1 MRAPSSLH
9 GSCGFPYIAKL
20 SMATKNQIVEIIS
33 QKTIWK
39 GEKLAPVSI
48 VLYGDY
54 ESDACAK
61 ANNLINELFEE
72 SKGKL
77 RYNYRH
83 FPLTQ
88 IHQKAQKAAES
99 AVAAVQEGKFWEM
112 HEVLFQ
118 KKRGLGTITLK
129 EYAKEVGVTNKK
141 FLESL
146 VNSTYSWEVRAD
158 LLEGLE
164 KGVRDVP
171 AVFINGEKFEGK
183 ITHDGLKKAID
194 DALKPKKMKSEN
206 KKRA

>member
-1 MRAPSSLH
+1 VLCSIKE
-9 GSCGFPYIAKL
+9 GGFDYIAKL
-20 SMATKNQIVEIIS
+20 FMATKNQIIEIVP
-33 QKTIWK
+33 QKSIWK

-48 VLYGDY
+48 VMFGDY
-54 ESDACAK
+54 ESDACAR
-61 ANNLINELFEE
+61 ANNVIIDLLEE
-72 SKGKL
+72 YEGKL

-88 IHQKAQKAAES
+88 IHQKAQKAAEA
-99 AVAAVQEGKFWEM
+99 AVAAVQEGKFWEI

-129 EYAKEVGVTNKK
+129 EYAKEVGVTNRKY
-141 FLESL
+141 LESL

-164 KGVRDVP
+164 KGIRDVP
-171 AVFINGEKFEGK
+171 GVFLNGEKFEGK
-183 ITHDGLKKAID
+183 PTYDALKKSIEEL
-194 DALKPKKMKSEN
+194 LKPKKMKSEN

>member
-1 MRAPSSLH
+1 
-9 GSCGFPYIAKL
+9 
-20 SMATKNQIVEIIS
+20 MATKNQIVEIIS

-39 GEKLAPVSI
+39 GEKQAPVSI

-54 ESDACAK
+54 ESDACSK
-61 ANNLINELFEE
+61 ANNVINELMEE
-72 SKGKL
+72 YEGKL
-77 RYNYRH
+77 RYNFRH

-88 IHQKAQKAAES
+88 IHQKAQKAAEA

-129 EYAKEVGVTNKK
+129 EYAREVGVTNKK
-141 FLESL
+141 LLESL

-158 LLEGLE
+158 LLEGLA

-171 AVFINGEKFEGK
+171 AVFLNGEKFDGK
-183 ITHDGLKKAID
+183 ITHDGLKKAIEEQ
-194 DALKPKKMKSEN
+194 LKPKKMKSEN

>member
-1 MRAPSSLH
+1 MP
-9 GSCGFPYIAKL
+9 
-20 SMATKNQIVEIIS
+20 TKNQTIEIVP

-39 GEKLAPVSI
+39 GEKQAPVSI

-54 ESDACAK
+54 ESDACART
-61 ANNLINELFEE
+61 NNVINELMEE
-72 SKGKL
+72 YSGKL

-88 IHQKAQKAAES
+88 IHQKAQKAAEA

-129 EYAKEVGVTNKK
+129 EYAREVGVTNKK
-141 FLESL
+141 FLETL
-146 VNSTYSWEVRAD
+146 VNSTFSWEVRAD

-171 AVFINGEKFEGK
+171 AVFLNGEKFEGK
-183 ITHDGLKKAID
+183 PTHDALKKAIEEL
-194 DALKPKKMKSEN
+194 LKPRKMKSES

>member
-1 MRAPSSLH
+1 
-9 GSCGFPYIAKL
+9 
-20 SMATKNQIVEIIS
+20 MATKNQIIEIIP
-33 QKTIWK
+33 QKSIWK
-39 GEKLAPVSI
+39 GDKQALVSI

-61 ANNLINELFEE
+61 ANNVINQLMEEFE
-72 SKGKL
+72 GKL
-77 RYNYRH
+77 KYNYRH

-88 IHQKAQKAAES
+88 IHQKAQKAAEA

-118 KKRGLGTITLK
+118 RKRGLGTITLK

-141 FLESL
+141 FLETL

-158 LLEGLE
+158 LLEGLD
-164 KGVRDVP
+164 KGIRNVP
-171 AVFINGEKFEGK
+171 AILINGERYEGK
-183 ITHDGLKKAID
+183 PNNDGLKKAIEE
-194 DALKPKKMKSEN
+194 ALKPKKIKSEN

>member
-1 MRAPSSLH
+1 
-9 GSCGFPYIAKL
+9 
-20 SMATKNQIVEIIS
+20 MATKNQIIEIIP

-39 GEKLAPVSI
+39 GEKTAPVSI

-54 ESDACAK
+54 ESEACSK
-61 ANNLINELFEE
+61 ANHLINTLIEE
-72 SKGKL
+72 YKGKL

-88 IHQKAQKAAES
+88 IHQKAQKAAEA
-99 AVAAVQEGKFWEM
+99 AVAAVQEGKFWEI

-118 KKRGLGTITLK
+118 KRRGLGTVTLK
-129 EYAKEVGVTNKK
+129 EYAKEVGVTNRK

-158 LLEGLE
+158 LLEGLD

-171 AVFINGEKFEGK
+171 AVFINGDRFEGK
-183 ITHDGLKKAID
+183 ITHDSLKKAID
-194 DALKPKKMKSEN
+194 DVLKPKKMKSEN

>member
-1 MRAPSSLH
+1 
-9 GSCGFPYIAKL
+9 
-20 SMATKNQIVEIIS
+20 MAMKNQTIEIIP
-33 QKTIWK
+33 QKSIWK
-39 GEKLAPVSI
+39 GEKQAPVSI

-61 ANNLINELFEE
+61 ANHVINELIDEYE
-72 SKGKL
+72 GKL
-77 RYNYRH
+77 RYNFRH

-88 IHQKAQKAAES
+88 IHQKAQKAAEA

-141 FLESL
+141 FLETL
-146 VNSTYSWEVRAD
+146 VNSTFSWEVRAD
-158 LLEGLE
+158 LLEGLD

-183 ITHDGLKKAID
+183 PTHDGLKKSIEEV
-194 DALKPKKMKSEN
+194 LKPEKIKSES

>member
-1 MRAPSSLH
+1 
-9 GSCGFPYIAKL
+9 
-20 SMATKNQIVEIIS
+20 MATKNQIIEIVP
-33 QKTIWK
+33 QKSVWK
-39 GEKLAPVSI
+39 GEKQAPVSI

-61 ANNLINELFEE
+61 AHHVILDLIDEF
-72 SKGKL
+72 KGKL

-88 IHQKAQKAAES
+88 IHQKAQKAAEA
-99 AVAAVQEGKFWEM
+99 AVGAVQEGKFWEM
-112 HEVLFQ
+112 HEILFQ
-118 KKRGLGTITLK
+118 KKRGLGTVTLK
-129 EYAKEVGVTNKK
+129 EYAREAGVTNKK

-158 LLEGLE
+158 LLDGLE

-171 AVFINGEKFEGK
+171 AVFLNGEKFEGK
-183 ITHDGLKKAID
+183 PTHDGLKKSIED
-194 DALKPKKMKSEN
+194 LLKPKKMKPEN

>member
-1 MRAPSSLH
+1 
-9 GSCGFPYIAKL
+9 
-20 SMATKNQIVEIIS
+20 MATKNQIIEIIS
-33 QKTIWK
+33 QKTVWK
-39 GEKLAPVSI
+39 GEKQAPVSL

-54 ESDACAK
+54 ESDACLK
-61 ANNLINELFEE
+61 AHNVVNELTEE
-72 SKGKL
+72 SKGKV

-88 IHQKAQKAAES
+88 IHQKAQKAAEA

-112 HEVLFQ
+112 HEILFQ
-118 KKRGLGTITLK
+118 KKRGLGTVTLK
-129 EYAKEVGVTNKK
+129 EYAREVGVTNKK

-171 AVFINGEKFEGK
+171 ALFINGEKFEGK
-183 ITHDGLKKAID
+183 ITHDALKKAID
-194 DALKPKKMKSEN
+194 DVLKPKKMKSEN

>member
-1 MRAPSSLH
+1 
-9 GSCGFPYIAKL
+9 
-20 SMATKNQIVEIIS
+20 MAMKNQTIEIIP

-61 ANNLINELFEE
+61 ANHVINELIDEFE
-72 SKGKL
+72 GKL
-77 RYNYRH
+77 RYNFRH

-88 IHQKAQKAAES
+88 IHQKAQKAAEA

-141 FLESL
+141 FLETL
-146 VNSTYSWEVRAD
+146 VNSTFSWEVRAD
-158 LLEGLE
+158 LLEGLD
-164 KGVRDVP
+164 KGVRDGP
-171 AVFINGEKFEGK
+171 GVFINGEKF
-183 ITHDGLKKAID
+183 
-194 DALKPKKMKSEN
+194 
-206 KKRA
+206 

>member
-1 MRAPSSLH
+1 MPV
-9 GSCGFPYIAKL
+9 
-20 SMATKNQIVEIIS
+20 KNQIIEIIP
-33 QKTIWK
+33 QKSIWK
-39 GEKLAPVSI
+39 GDKQAPVSI

-61 ANNLINELFEE
+61 ANHVINDLFEE
-72 SKGKL
+72 FNGKL

-88 IHQKAQKAAES
+88 IHQKAQKAAEA
-99 AVAAVQEGKFWEM
+99 AVAAVQEGKFWEI

-118 KKRGLGTITLK
+118 RRRGLGTITLK

-141 FLESL
+141 FLETL
-146 VNSTYSWEVRAD
+146 VNSTFSWEVRAD
-158 LLEGLE
+158 LLDGLQ

-183 ITHDGLKKAID
+183 PTHDALKKSIEEV
-194 DALKPKKMKSEN
+194 LKPKKMKSEN

>member
-1 MRAPSSLH
+1 
-9 GSCGFPYIAKL
+9 
-20 SMATKNQIVEIIS
+20 MATKNQIVEIIS

-39 GEKLAPVSI
+39 GEKQAPVSI

-61 ANNLINELFEE
+61 ANNVINELMEE
-72 SKGKL
+72 YEGKL
-77 RYNYRH
+77 RYNFRH

-88 IHQKAQKAAES
+88 IHQKAQKAAEA

-129 EYAKEVGVTNKK
+129 EYAREVGVTNKK
-141 FLESL
+141 LLESL

-158 LLEGLE
+158 LLEGLA

-171 AVFINGEKFEGK
+171 AVFLNGEKFDGK
-183 ITHDGLKKAID
+183 ITHDALKKAIEEQ
-194 DALKPKKMKSEN
+194 LKPKKMKSEN

>member
-1 MRAPSSLH
+1 
-9 GSCGFPYIAKL
+9 
-20 SMATKNQIVEIIS
+20 MATKNQTIEIIP

-39 GEKLAPVSI
+39 GEKQAPVSI

-61 ANNLINELFEE
+61 ANHVIIELLEE
-72 SKGKL
+72 YEGKL
-77 RYNYRH
+77 RYNFRH

-88 IHQKAQKAAES
+88 IHQKAQKAAEA

-129 EYAKEVGVTNKK
+129 EYAREVGVTNKK
-141 FLESL
+141 FLETL
-146 VNSTYSWEVRAD
+146 VNSTFSWEVRAD
-158 LLEGLE
+158 LLEGLD

-171 AVFINGEKFEGK
+171 AVFLNGERFEGK
-183 ITHDGLKKAID
+183 PTYDALKKSIEEL
-194 DALKPKKMKSEN
+194 LKPKKMKSEN

>member
-1 MRAPSSLH
+1 
-9 GSCGFPYIAKL
+9 
-20 SMATKNQIVEIIS
+20 MATKNQIIEIIS
-33 QKTIWK
+33 QKTVWK
-39 GEKLAPVSI
+39 GEKQAPVSL

-54 ESDACAK
+54 ESDACSK
-61 ANNLINELFEE
+61 AHNVVNELTDE
-72 SKGKL
+72 SKGKV

-88 IHQKAQKAAES
+88 IHQKAQKAAEA

-118 KKRGLGTITLK
+118 KKRGLGTVTLK
-129 EYAKEVGVTNKK
+129 EYAREVGVINKK

-171 AVFINGEKFEGK
+171 TLFINGEKFEGK
-183 ITHDGLKKAID
+183 ITHDAVKKAID
-194 DALKPKKMKSEN
+194 DVLKPKKMKSEN

>member
-1 MRAPSSLH
+1 
-9 GSCGFPYIAKL
+9 
-20 SMATKNQIVEIIS
+20 MAMKNQTIEIIP
-33 QKTIWK
+33 QKSIWK
-39 GEKLAPVSI
+39 GEKQAPVSI

-61 ANNLINELFEE
+61 ANHVINELVDEYD
-72 SKGKL
+72 GKL
-77 RYNYRH
+77 RYNFRH

-88 IHQKAQKAAES
+88 IHQKAQKAAEA

-141 FLESL
+141 FLETL
-146 VNSTYSWEVRAD
+146 VNSTFSWEVRAD
-158 LLEGLE
+158 LLEGLD

-183 ITHDGLKKAID
+183 PTHDGLKKSIEEV
-194 DALKPKKMKSEN
+194 LKPKKIKSES

>member
-1 MRAPSSLH
+1 
-9 GSCGFPYIAKL
+9 
-20 SMATKNQIVEIIS
+20 MATKNQMIEIVP

-39 GEKLAPVSI
+39 GDKQAPVSI

-61 ANNLINELFEE
+61 ANHVIIELLEE
-72 SKGKL
+72 YEGKL
-77 RYNYRH
+77 RYNFRH

-88 IHQKAQKAAES
+88 IHQKAQKAAEA

-129 EYAKEVGVTNKK
+129 EYAREVGVTNKK
-141 FLESL
+141 FLETL
-146 VNSTYSWEVRAD
+146 VNSTFSWEVRAD
-158 LLEGLE
+158 LLEGLD

-171 AVFINGEKFEGK
+171 AVFLNGERFEGK
-183 ITHDGLKKAID
+183 PTYDGLKKSIEEL
-194 DALKPKKMKSEN
+194 LKPKKMKSES

>member
-1 MRAPSSLH
+1 
-9 GSCGFPYIAKL
+9 
-20 SMATKNQIVEIIS
+20 MATKNQIIEIVP

-39 GEKLAPVSI
+39 GEKQAPVSI
-48 VLYGDY
+48 VLFGDY

-61 ANNLINELFEE
+61 TNHVINELVEE
-72 SKGKL
+72 YPGKL

-88 IHQKAQKAAES
+88 IHQKAQKAAEA
-99 AVAAVQEGKFWEM
+99 AVASVQEGKFWEM

-118 KKRGLGTITLK
+118 KKRGLGTVTLK
-129 EYAKEVGVTNKK
+129 EYAKEVGIVNRK

-158 LLEGLE
+158 LLEGLG
-164 KGVRDVP
+164 KGVRDIP
-171 AVFINGEKFEGK
+171 AVFLNGEKFEGK
-183 ITHDGLKKAID
+183 PTHDNLKKSIEEL
-194 DALKPKKMKSEN
+194 LKPKKLKSEN

>member
-1 MRAPSSLH
+1 MAP
-9 GSCGFPYIAKL
+9 
-20 SMATKNQIVEIIS
+20 KNQIIEIIS
-33 QKTIWK
+33 QKTVWK
-39 GEKLAPVSI
+39 GDKQAPVSI
-48 VLYGDY
+48 VVFGDY

-61 ANNLINELFEE
+61 AHHVVNDLFEE
-72 SKGKL
+72 YKGKL

-88 IHQKAQKAAES
+88 IHQKAQKAAE
-99 AVAAVQEGKFWEM
+99 AALGAVQEGKFWEM

-129 EYAKEVGVTNKK
+129 EYAREVGVVNKK
-141 FLESL
+141 FLETL

-171 AVFINGEKFEGK
+171 AIFLNGEKFEGK
-183 ITHDGLKKAID
+183 PTYDALKKSIED
-194 DALKPKKMKSEN
+194 LLKPKKMKSEN